1 VVMGAVLARVSAGF
15 KGSGYDVKSLLRVIC
30 NTETYQRQ
38 IRPGE
43 SGEHQRFA
51 GAHPTRLPAESL
63 WQSLTTVLGTFQ
75 VQGPGGRPGMMMPM
89 GPFANRFSLEGLFK
103 EEFRFDPSLPPDDVE
118 GSIPQALMLMNNP
131 QIQQKI
137 KAEGTN
143 LLGRVLSSYSHDED
157 AVQIVYLRVLAR
169 KPTDRERDKALSYIK
184 KVGRR
189 SEAFEDLLWALLNS
203 TEFQT
208 KR

>member
-1 VVMGAVLARVSAGF
+1 M
-15 KGSGYDVKSLLRVIC
+15 
-30 NTETYQRQ
+30 Q
-38 IRPGE
+38 
-43 SGEHQRFA
+43 FA
-51 GAHPTRLPAESL
+51 GAYPTRLPAEAL
-63 WQSLTTVLGTFQ
+63 WQSLTTVLGAFG
-75 VQGPGGRPGMMMPM
+75 GPQLGRPGMPG
-89 GPFANRFSLEGLFK
+89 GPFAARFGIEGQFK
-103 EEFRFDPSLPPDDVE
+103 EEFRFDPSLPPDEVE
-118 GSIPQALMLMNNP
+118 SSIPQALLLMNNP

-137 KAEGTN
+137 RAEGSN
-143 LLGRVLSSYSHDED
+143 LLARILNSYSRDEE

-184 KVGRR
+184 KVGKR